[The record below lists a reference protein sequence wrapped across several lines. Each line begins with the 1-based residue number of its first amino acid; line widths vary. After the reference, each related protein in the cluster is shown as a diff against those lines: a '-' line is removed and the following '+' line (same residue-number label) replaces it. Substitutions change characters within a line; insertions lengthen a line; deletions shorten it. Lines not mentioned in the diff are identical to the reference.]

1 MINVMS
7 CNEMKACVH
16 TWTPEED
23 QHEKC
28 SRERKKS
35 VNGQKQKRLMKRVGT
50 TQIRGEGGGK
60 GNEMGMKM
68 QRNNIMK
75 AIKYI
80 RTKSQKA
87 SKMLPNKSRSRANT
101 N

>member
-7 CNEMKACVH
+7 CNEMKAYVH

-35 VNGQKQKRLMKRVGT
+35 VNGQKQNEHHEEETVQHKYEAK
-50 TQIRGEGGGK
+50 EGGNG
-60 GNEMGMKM
+60 MGMKM

-80 RTKSQKA
+80 RIKSQKA